1 MVGAVYDYQQ
11 EQRERDFMPGR
22 LIRMRQWLLCRLGI
36 DTSEALDGRW
46 WEVDLLLVLLLGGL
60 ALGLLAW
67 SQF

>member
-1 MVGAVYDYQQ
+1 MVEAVCENQQ
-11 EQRERDFMPGR
+11 KQTERHSMPWI
-22 LIRMRQWLLCRLGI
+22 LTRMRQWLLRRLGI

-67 SQF
+67 SEF